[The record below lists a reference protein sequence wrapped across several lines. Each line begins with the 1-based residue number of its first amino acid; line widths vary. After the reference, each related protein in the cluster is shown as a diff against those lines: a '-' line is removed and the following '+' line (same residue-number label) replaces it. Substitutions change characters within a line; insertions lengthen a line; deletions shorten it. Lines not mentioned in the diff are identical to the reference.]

1 MNDRETSC
9 IPRTSFLVS
18 ALKKTKTSKKEGKHA
33 LDQVSKIQETTRTI
47 KEGRRKWKTQIRI
60 KHLALASFFF
70 LRIFNLVESTNDRN
84 DYKWLKVKFIVI
96 S

>member
-70 LRIFNLVESTNDRN
+70 YVYSIWSNRQMTETI
-84 DYKWLKVKFIVI
+84 I
-96 S
+96 SG